1 MKEFRDRNVPVYY
14 IKYEDLVD
22 NYQETMLLI
31 SKFLLN
37 SKTIE
42 GTVIEER
49 VMLSKLQVN
58 PTLRTY
64 RGIEVLNEEQ

>member
-1 MKEFRDRNVPVYY
+1 MKEYRDRNVPVYY

-22 NYQETMLLI
+22 NNQETMLLI

-64 RGIEVLNEEQ
+64 RGIEVLYEEQ

>member
-1 MKEFRDRNVPVYY
+1 MKEFRDRNVPVYF
-14 IKYEDLVD
+14 IKYEDLID
-22 NYQETMLLI
+22 NYQETMLLV

-64 RGIEVLNEEQ
+64 RGIEVLNEE

>member
-1 MKEFRDRNVPVYY
+1 MKEFRDRNVPVYF
-14 IKYEDLVD
+14 IKYEDLID
-22 NYQETMLLI
+22 NYQETMLLV

-64 RGIEVLNEEQ
+64 RGIEVLSEEQ

>member
-14 IKYEDLVD
+14 IKYEDLID
-22 NYQETMLLI
+22 NYQETMLLV